1 MHGPIRQTYHKLTNF
16 KDVTPQL
23 IKHDH
28 RRAVALFIR
37 EQLDALDGPEDSL
50 CPADL
55 EAEVQSNI
63 SIGSKLKPIMFQRWK
78 MECQLTLPSKDFA
91 CGLESSS
98 QTFYQ
103 HLDTGYPME
112 TGLDLKN
119 RQGMHSNFCMSL
131 GNWTSTMDY
140 LRCNPNFHG
149 QSRYDGA
156 LVKTTNG
163 LIFVQLIYMF
173 SCMALRL
180 HRVRAKPRKDAEI
193 ISAHSIVR
201 GALLAPD
208 FDSADE
214 FFVVDI
220 ADTDISLRLK
230 SLYPDHYLH

>member
-1 MHGPIRQTYHKLTNF
+1 
-16 KDVTPQL
+16 
-23 IKHDH
+23 
-28 RRAVALFIR
+28 
-37 EQLDALDGPEDSL
+37 
-50 CPADL
+50 DL

-63 SIGSKLKPIMFQRWK
+63 SIGSKLKPIMFSALEDRMSADIAFQRFRVRFG
-78 MECQLTLPSKDFA
+78 EFL
-91 CGLESSS
+91 
-98 QTFYQ
+98 
-103 HLDTGYPME
+103 
-112 TGLDLKN
+112 
-119 RQGMHSNFCMSL
+119 SNFLPAFGYRLPNGNRIRFEKTDMIVPFQFLKVYYKSL
-131 GNWTSTMDY
+131 GNWTSTTDY

-163 LIFVQLIYMF
+163 FIFVQLIYIQGF
-173 SCMALRL
+173 ATA
-180 HRVRAKPRKDAEI
+180 RVRTKPRKDAEI

>member
-1 MHGPIRQTYHKLTNF
+1 
-16 KDVTPQL
+16 
-23 IKHDH
+23 
-28 RRAVALFIR
+28 
-37 EQLDALDGPEDSL
+37 
-50 CPADL
+50 
-55 EAEVQSNI
+55 
-63 SIGSKLKPIMFQRWK
+63 
-78 MECQLTLPSKDFA
+78 
-91 CGLESSS
+91 
-98 QTFYQ
+98 
-103 HLDTGYPME
+103 
-112 TGLDLKN
+112 
-119 RQGMHSNFCMSL
+119 MSL

-173 SCMALRL
+173 SCMVEGKSHPFALVLPLDSRTGALGRKYKALRL